1 MRKNNFCHL
10 VTIEWFSKQIL
21 VNFVFFKLSWT
32 ISLIVTWLKSPFYS
46 WQAIWAR
53 TCVRERFKNFKNYT
67 ELYEKPLKRDWVA
80 RVIFLTNPAN
90 FRQPLQSLLFRY
102 TTQHLQMTYFNML
115 FQFLL
120 TKFSKS
126 KLFSCLQKVDLV
138 TNYCK
143 KAYWK
148 AIIRE
153 I

>member
-1 MRKNNFCHL
+1 MKNHSS
-10 VTIEWFSKQIL
+10 VTGWQELFFLQIL
-21 VNFVFFKLSWT
+21 LIFGSRCNRFFSDIRLN
-32 ISLIVTWLKSPFYS
+32 IYRLP
-46 WQAIWAR
+46 
-53 TCVRERFKNFKNYT
+53 N
-67 ELYEKPLKRDWVA
+67 
-80 RVIFLTNPAN
+80 
-90 FRQPLQSLLFRY
+90 
-102 TTQHLQMTYFNML
+102 FNML

-120 TKFSKS
+120 TKFSKR